1 MSWEWRSVEEQ
12 RAAFVIA
19 AQNCNNFSAVCRTF
33 GITRKTGYKWMERY
47 KAGEPMNDQ
56 SRAPHSIA
64 NKTPVEMEERILR
77 VRIENPGWG
86 AKTIR
91 RVLENE
97 GQKALPCVKT
107 INNILHRYGCI
118 DPEES
123 AKREP
128 FVRYAKEH
136 CNDMWQADFKGEFL
150 MNNGRY
156 CFPLD
161 IIDDCSR
168 FAIMIK
174 PAETTANVVIPGFTA
189 AFQEYGLPK
198 AVLSDNGAQFAG
210 YKQGYT
216 QFEKW
221 LMNLDVLPIH
231 GRIKHPQTQGKIERF
246 HRSMKSELLKYH
258 SFDNLNEANDA
269 LQKWKTKY
277 NTIRPHEALHMLC
290 PADVYVPSNR
300 KFPDKIEDYTYSGQ
314 YHVIKVNS
322 WGYIRFAHFQVYL
335 SQTMIG
341 EYVEFRPS
349 EDDKTFSICYRNF
362 KIAEYDAATGVRLN
376 RRISRL

>member
-1 MSWEWRSVEEQ
+1 MGESS
-12 RAAFVIA
+12 I
-19 AQNCNNFSAVCRTF
+19 
-33 GITRKTGYKWMERY
+33 RKH
-47 KAGEPMNDQ
+47 KA
-56 SRAPHSIA
+56 
-64 NKTPVEMEERILR
+64 
-77 VRIENPGWG
+77 
-86 AKTIR
+86 
-91 RVLENE
+91 
-97 GQKALPCVKT
+97 
-107 INNILHRYGCI
+107 
-118 DPEES
+118 
-123 AKREP
+123 
-128 FVRYAKEH
+128 
-136 CNDMWQADFKGEFL
+136 
-150 MNNGRY
+150 
-156 CFPLD
+156 
-161 IIDDCSR
+161 
-168 FAIMIK
+168 
-174 PAETTANVVIPGFTA
+174 
-189 AFQEYGLPK
+189 
-198 AVLSDNGAQFAG
+198 
-210 YKQGYT
+210 
-216 QFEKW
+216 
-221 LMNLDVLPIH
+221 
-231 GRIKHPQTQGKIERF
+231 KIERF

-349 EDDKTFSICYRNF
+349 EDDKTFSICYCNF